1 MRKNYLVLAIVLI
14 LFVAALATAL
24 PLIEKGFASL
34 SQSDNTEDLDSTLKV
49 FAERTDGGNNGI
61 IAIPHV
67 TYQESND
74 REYWYP
80 SLSSDAVSGELTIK
94 AVKAASLAQLRVMVN
109 FEKQGTWMLIESIT
123 LTLSEKGDNNEQNAQ
138 TYTIYDSLLS
148 VGIAGKPT
156 NSIGILKQGTY
167 DFSLNVKY
175 KPMLKNDPRP
185 YHDGNMV
192 STVLFLAKEIDPLGG
207 FLIELVKENDD
218 GEKGYDILYEDT
230 VSSTINNPFE
240 KPGYSFVA
248 WYTGPNGTGEDHTD
262 ITWQKIKDGPYS
274 DTKLYA
280 YWTVNTL
287 TVNYS
292 DGTTSQTI
300 TGYPEDPVQ
309 VKNPTGEVPQGK
321 SFRHWIDETTEKIY
335 HPGDDLRSEN
345 TSTHTMTLTAVY
357 ETKYAIVTSSTTTAS
372 VDVSASESG
381 QSATS
386 VFVGEVVILTFTPE
400 TPGNSLKTLTITGV
414 SEEDIT
420 QLADNRYSFVSVSQE
435 MDITAVYDKKYAVHA
450 RDITGATLSMTGS
463 FFAGDTVELNFNKM
477 GDAEYRYVKV
487 NGSPDGVTELTD
499 TKFTFTAGAYDAY
512 IDAEYAVRY
521 DVNVNASSGGTVTV
535 DKSTVFAGETVTIT
549 VTPDQGYS
557 LADIACTSTAGVIDI
572 ENNTFEMPEGDVV
585 INATFAPLRTVAQ
598 GTVTGATLSISP
610 SSVLAGETVT
620 LTFTPNVGYYFVSL
634 SVKFNDGQEKTIE
647 YSGSNNVYTFT
658 AVDYNMIVD
667 AVYALKYSVNVNTP
681 TGGTVIVDKST
692 AFAGETVT
700 ITATPELGY
709 RLISVSCTST
719 GGAIEIEN
727 NTFVMPA
734 GAVTI
739 DATFAPLH
747 TVTQGTVTGATLE
760 IDPSSVLAGET
771 VTLTFAP
778 TAEYHFVSLSV
789 KFNDGQE
796 KTIEYS
802 GSNNV
807 YTFTAVDYN
816 MVVDAVYEQ
825 PEP

>member
-14 LFVAALATAL
+14 IIVAVLAAAL

-34 SQSDNTEDLDSTLKV
+34 SQTDNTENFESTLKV
-49 FAERTDGGNNGI
+49 FAERTDSGNSGI

-74 REYWYP
+74 KEYWYP
-80 SLSSDAVSGELTIK
+80 SAISDEVSGDLTIK
-94 AVKAASLAQLRVMVN
+94 AVKATSYAQLRVMVN

-123 LTLSEKGDNNEQNAQ
+123 LTLSEKSVNQEQNAE
-138 TYTIYDSLLS
+138 TYTIYDSVSS

-156 NSIGILKQGTY
+156 NSIGVLKQGIYNFT
-167 DFSLNVKY
+167 LTVKY

-192 STVLFLAKEIDPLGG
+192 STVMFLAKEIDPLDG
-207 FLIELVKENDD
+207 FLIELVKDD
-218 GEKGYDILYEDT
+218 DVGEKGYDVLYEDT

-240 KPGYSFVA
+240 KPGYSLNG
-248 WYTGPNGTGEDHTD
+248 WYTGPNGTGDNHTD
-262 ITWQKIKDGPYS
+262 INYQKMKSGEYS

-280 YWTVNTL
+280 YWTANVL
-287 TVNYS
+287 TVTYS
-292 DGTTSQTI
+292 DGTDSQTI
-300 TGYPEDPVQ
+300 TGHPENPVP
-309 VKNPTGEVPQGK
+309 VKDPTGSAPQDK
-321 SFRHWIDETTEKIY
+321 SFRHWVDETTGKIY

-345 TSTHTMTLTAVY
+345 TSTHTMTLKAVY
-357 ETKYAIVTSSTTTAS
+357 ETKYAIDTSLTTTAS
-372 VDVSASESG
+372 VAVSASESG

-386 VFVGEVVILTFTPE
+386 VFSGETIILTFTPE
-400 TPGNSLKTLTITGV
+400 TPGNSLRTLTISGV
-414 SEEDIT
+414 RSESIT
-420 QLADNRYSFVSVSQE
+420 QIADNKYSFVSVGQE
-435 MDITAVYDKKYAVHA
+435 MDVTAVYDKKYAVHA

-477 GDAEYRYVKV
+477 GDAEYRDVKV
-487 NGSPDGVTELTD
+487 YQNGSPVGVTKLTD

-572 ENNTFEMPEGDVV
+572 ENNTFEMPEGDVT
-585 INATFAPLRTVAQ
+585 INATFAPLHTVTQ
-598 GTVTGATLSISP
+598 GTVTGATLAISSP
-610 SSVLAGETVT
+610 SVVAGETVT
-620 LTFTPNVGYYFVSL
+620 LTFTPNTGYEFVSL

-647 YSGSNNVYTFT
+647 YSGSNKVYTFT

-667 AVYALKYSVNVNTP
+667 AVYALKYSVNVNAP
-681 TGGTVIVDKST
+681 SGGTVIVDKST

-727 NTFVMPA
+727 DTFVMPA

-739 DATFAPLH
+739 DATFAP
-747 TVTQGTVTGATLE
+747 
-760 IDPSSVLAGET
+760 
-771 VTLTFAP
+771 
-778 TAEYHFVSLSV
+778 
-789 KFNDGQE
+789 
-796 KTIEYS
+796 
-802 GSNNV
+802 
-807 YTFTAVDYN
+807 
-816 MVVDAVYEQ
+816 
-825 PEP
+825 